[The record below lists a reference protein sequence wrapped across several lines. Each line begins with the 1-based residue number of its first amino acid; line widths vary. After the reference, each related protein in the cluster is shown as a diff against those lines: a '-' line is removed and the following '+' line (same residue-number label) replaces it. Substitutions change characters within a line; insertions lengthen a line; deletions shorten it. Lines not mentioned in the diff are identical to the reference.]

1 MNGLFLSIS
10 LTIIL
15 LTSTIFSTNYFLINI
30 FNIPSILTSI
40 LFISIISFILGYVV
54 SIYSSNKNCNRNN
67 KLYAIKMGLKNIL
80 YSLIGYL
87 LVYFVSFIREP
98 FLEIFGD
105 KELGYSIA
113 QSFLVVLNTI
123 SSTIINYYSSIQVS
137 CKVPQNVINQNLKKL
152 DTYLNNKTIKK
163 KSKKITIKH

>member
-1 MNGLFLSIS
+1 
-10 LTIIL
+10 
-15 LTSTIFSTNYFLINI
+15 
-30 FNIPSILTSI
+30 
-40 LFISIISFILGYVV
+40 
-54 SIYSSNKNCNRNN
+54 
-67 KLYAIKMGLKNIL
+67 MGLKNIL